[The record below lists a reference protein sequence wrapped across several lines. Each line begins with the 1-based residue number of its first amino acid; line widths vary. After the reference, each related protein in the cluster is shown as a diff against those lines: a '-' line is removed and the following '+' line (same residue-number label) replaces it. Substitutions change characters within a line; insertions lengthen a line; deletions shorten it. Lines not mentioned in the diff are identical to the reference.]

1 MAPLDPLL
9 PAEVMLKVSA
19 YLDSRDLAALCAT
32 SREMHARFLPKLYE
46 AVAPGSMQGCLSL
59 LRRLNEHP
67 NEGYIGHFGPTIR
80 ELYIAS
86 PEKAAAAKVSMKAAI
101 AQALGVCIEDGRL
114 PALQVLKWPFT
125 RIPHF
130 VAEPESEHWDERLW
144 DIILRHP
151 TYPQKYVRLYDI
163 Q

>member
-1 MAPLDPLL
+1 MTALHPPL

-19 YLDSRDLAALCAT
+19 YLDSRDLAALCVT
-32 SREMHARFLPKLYE
+32 SREMHARFLPKLYQ

-67 NEGYIGHFGPTIR
+67 DEGYIGHFGPTIR
-80 ELYIAS
+80 ELYIAP
-86 PEKAAAAKVSMKAAI
+86 PEKAAAAKVPMKAAI
-101 AQALGVCIEDGRL
+101 AQALRMCIENGRL

-130 VAEPESEHWDERLW
+130 VAEPESEHWDERMW
-144 DIILRHP
+144 AAILRHSR
-151 TYPQKYVRLYDI
+151 YQQRYISIIYNE
-163 Q
+163 